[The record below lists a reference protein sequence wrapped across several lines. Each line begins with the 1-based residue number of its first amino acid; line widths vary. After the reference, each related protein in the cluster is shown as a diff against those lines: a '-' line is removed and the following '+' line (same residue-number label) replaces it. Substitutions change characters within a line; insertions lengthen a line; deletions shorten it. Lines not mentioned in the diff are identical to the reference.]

1 MINDSEEILN
11 SIKEENSK
19 VLFFIY
25 QSYFPK
31 VESFILNGRGS
42 SFDAQDVFQDALVV
56 IYNKSKES
64 RFVIKDSFGAYL
76 FSISKYIWYKELK
89 RRKKENV
96 YLATFE
102 GVEYIDS
109 DIEAEYIKME
119 KRKLVTEHF
128 ACLKPEYQQLL
139 SLFYDKTPIS
149 EITRIM
155 SYSSDQYTKNRRNHC
170 KGILVR
176 EIRKNPR
183 FNELRYESFRENSVI
198 PRW

>member
-1 MINDSEEILN
+1 MINDSGEILK

-25 QSYFPK
+25 QFYFPK
-31 VESFILNGRGS
+31 VESFILKGYGS
-42 SFDAQDVFQDALVV
+42 TFDAQDVFQDTLVV

-64 RFVIKDSFGAYL
+64 EYAIRDSFGAYL

-89 RRKKENV
+89 RRKQEDL
-96 YLATFE
+96 YLE
-102 GVEYIDS
+102 SLKSGEYFAS
-109 DIEAEYIKME
+109 DIEIEYIRME
-119 KRKLVTEHF
+119 KRKLITEYF
-128 ACLKPEYQQLL
+128 ACLKPEYQNLL
-139 SLFYDKTPIS
+139 KLFYEKTPIS

-155 SYSSDQYTKNRRNHC
+155 NYSSDQYTKNRRNHC
-170 KGILVR
+170 KGLLVK